1 MPDIEEL
8 ALDLAVVDLRYA
20 VSSLLALYA
29 ARGSDLLKQRQE
41 IWDEWVNLGDLV
53 GAMSIATQEKARA
66 A

>member
-1 MPDIEEL
+1 MPDADEI

-29 ARGSDLLKQRQE
+29 AHGSDLLKQRQE

-53 GAMSIATQEKARA
+53 GQMTLDEARA

>member
-1 MPDIEEL
+1 MPDADEI

-53 GAMSIATQEKARA
+53 GQMTLDEARA

>member
-53 GAMSIATQEKARA
+53 GQMTLDEKARA